1 MVKKLE
7 YPIDR
12 IHQNLALR
20 KDKVVVAYYRI
31 PNTPITITDSD
42 KKDSH
47 KAKVAQVIKKLAK
60 YKNFDISL
68 IPKDYLL
75 GEKMSDFEADL
86 ADDVKELG
94 LETLD
99 FTVDTLTHEME
110 IPYQFDWL
118 IGVDLG
124 KGQYN
129 ANIKE
134 FIYNQFESI
143 ASNFASLAGYEVEV
157 DEDWYKEHSEE
168 ELLVYSLL
176 STLKAKRLTDVD
188 LFYYQRMQFLR
199 YVPHTKSEVIANR
212 NMLNVTDTLIKSL
225 EGGFLKL
232 ESAYGS
238 SFVSVLPVG
247 RFSTIFNGFHL
258 GELVQRMSFPVELRF
273 QAEFID
279 KTKLGGTMG
288 RSNTRYDQIMKE
300 AYNTNTVQQDDI
312 LMGAYS
318 LKDLMKKVG
327 NKEEIIEYGCYL
339 VVAGS
344 SLNQLKQRR
353 YAILSYF
360 DDMKV
365 NVYEASHDTP
375 YLFQALLYG
384 QDLQKTT
391 RKWNHLVTARGFS
404 ELMLFTNTQSGNRI
418 GWYIGRVDNRLT
430 AWDSIDE
437 AIMGSKNLV
446 LFNATVANKED
457 VAGKVTKNPHVII
470 TGATG
475 QGKSYLAQMIFLH
488 TAQQNVRVLY
498 IDPKRELRQHYLK
511 VVSDPEYARKFP
523 LRKKQIEETNFVT
536 LDSSVKENHG
546 VLDPIVILDKDI
558 LNYTDNLGDKATEG
572 EEKNRWLSAVNDYL
586 WIKSGYVILKIFE
599 AVILAVPLILIQLI
613 AFMADVLVII
623 LMFIFPLALLVSFL
637 PRMQD
642 IIFNVLKVMFGA
654 VSFPALAG
662 FLTLIIFYTQTLI
675 ATFVK
680 KKFTDGSLLSGSNFK
695 GQAILFM
702 LLITVFVQGCV
713 FWGIWKYK
721 ETFLRLIIGS
731 RASQVINQ
739 SADRINEKAN
749 DLGITP
755 KSIYERAHD
764 MSSLAMMGA
773 GYGVGTM
780 MNAQDNWNAFKERQQ
795 ANLDDGQSKTNDA
808 DKYDEANADDTV
820 ISKEAELTNEGEYQ
834 SELPKEASKRI
845 EQLGKESSYE
855 LSFISE
861 GNSTEEILKNV
872 KSDNHTFQEGD
883 GDTSLTNQDM
893 ITNDIENHS
902 NNYTSPLKQR
912 KLNKLEGELSQF
924 NSDVSMT
931 KNHGKNAFEKGFNAS
946 KTKEVRKQHNLE
958 RQSKVLEELEKLR
971 EGK

>member
-99 FTVDTLTHEME
+99 FKVDTLTHEME

-546 VLDPIVILDKDI
+546 VLDPIVILDKEGASSTAKNM
-558 LNYTDNLGDKATEG
+558 LLYLLKNATE
-572 EEKNRWLSAVNDYL
+572 
-586 WIKSGYVILKIFE
+586 IKLDQTTALTE
-599 AVILAVPLILIQLI
+599 AI
-613 AFMADVLVII
+613 
-623 LMFIFPLALLVSFL
+623 
-637 PRMQD
+637 
-642 IIFNVLKVMFGA
+642 
-654 VSFPALAG
+654 
-662 FLTLIIFYTQTLI
+662 
-675 ATFVK
+675 
-680 KKFTDGSLLSGSNFK
+680 
-695 GQAILFM
+695 
-702 LLITVFVQGCV
+702 
-713 FWGIWKYK
+713 
-721 ETFLRLIIGS
+721 
-731 RASQVINQ
+731 SQVIAKREAGEVVGFNQ
-739 SADRINEKAN
+739 VIEALIDSESDEVQSVGRYFKAIIQNSILELAFSDGDVAGLSYEERVTVLEVADLSLPKDGSDHISDHESNSIALMFALGAFCKHFGERSDDETVEIFDEAWVLMQSSEGKAVIKSMRRVGRSKYNVLMLVSQSVHDAENDDDTTGFGTIFSFYEKSERE
-749 DLGITP
+749 DILKHVGLEVTP
-755 KSIYERAHD
+755 K
-764 MSSLAMMGA
+764 
-773 GYGVGTM
+773 
-780 MNAQDNWNAFKERQQ
+780 
-795 ANLDDGQSKTNDA
+795 
-808 DKYDEANADDTV
+808 
-820 ISKEAELTNEGEYQ
+820 
-834 SELPKEASKRI
+834 
-845 EQLGKESSYE
+845 
-855 LSFISE
+855 
-861 GNSTEEILKNV
+861 
-872 KSDNHTFQEGD
+872 
-883 GDTSLTNQDM
+883 
-893 ITNDIENHS
+893 
-902 NNYTSPLKQR
+902 
-912 KLNKLEGELSQF
+912 
-924 NSDVSMT
+924 
-931 KNHGKNAFEKGFNAS
+931 
-946 KTKEVRKQHNLE
+946 NLE
-958 RQSKVLEELEKLR
+958 WIDNMISGQCLYYDVYGNLNMISIHNIHPDIDPLLKPMKKTVSSHLENKYAS
-971 EGK
+971 

>member
-47 KAKVAQVIKKLAK
+47 KTKVAQVIKKLAK

-273 QAEFID
+273 KAEFID

-498 IDPKRELRQHYLK
+498 VDPKRELRQHYLK

-536 LDSSVKENHG
+536 LDSTVKENHG
-546 VLDPIVILDKDI
+546 VLDPIVILDKEGASSTAKNM
-558 LNYTDNLGDKATEG
+558 LLYLLKNATE
-572 EEKNRWLSAVNDYL
+572 
-586 WIKSGYVILKIFE
+586 IKLDQTTALTE
-599 AVILAVPLILIQLI
+599 AI
-613 AFMADVLVII
+613 
-623 LMFIFPLALLVSFL
+623 
-637 PRMQD
+637 
-642 IIFNVLKVMFGA
+642 
-654 VSFPALAG
+654 
-662 FLTLIIFYTQTLI
+662 
-675 ATFVK
+675 
-680 KKFTDGSLLSGSNFK
+680 
-695 GQAILFM
+695 
-702 LLITVFVQGCV
+702 
-713 FWGIWKYK
+713 
-721 ETFLRLIIGS
+721 
-731 RASQVINQ
+731 SQVIAKREAGEVVGFNQ
-739 SADRINEKAN
+739 VIEVLIDSESDEVQSVGRYFKAIIQNSILELAFSDGDVAGLSYEERVTVLEVADLSLPKDGSDHISDHESNSIALMFALGAFCKHFGERSDDETVEIFDEAWVLMQSSEGKAVIKSMRRVGRSKYNVLMLVSQSVHDAENDDDTTGFGTIFSFYEKSERE
-749 DLGITP
+749 DILSHVGLEVTP
-755 KSIYERAHD
+755 K
-764 MSSLAMMGA
+764 
-773 GYGVGTM
+773 
-780 MNAQDNWNAFKERQQ
+780 
-795 ANLDDGQSKTNDA
+795 
-808 DKYDEANADDTV
+808 
-820 ISKEAELTNEGEYQ
+820 
-834 SELPKEASKRI
+834 
-845 EQLGKESSYE
+845 
-855 LSFISE
+855 
-861 GNSTEEILKNV
+861 
-872 KSDNHTFQEGD
+872 
-883 GDTSLTNQDM
+883 
-893 ITNDIENHS
+893 
-902 NNYTSPLKQR
+902 
-912 KLNKLEGELSQF
+912 
-924 NSDVSMT
+924 
-931 KNHGKNAFEKGFNAS
+931 
-946 KTKEVRKQHNLE
+946 NLE
-958 RQSKVLEELEKLR
+958 WIDNMISGQCLYYDVYGNLNMISIHNIHPDIDPLLKPMKKTVSSHLENKYAS
-971 EGK
+971 

>member
-47 KAKVAQVIKKLAK
+47 KTKVAQVIKKLAK

-273 QAEFID
+273 KAEFID

-384 QDLQKTT
+384 QDLQKTI

-498 IDPKRELRQHYLK
+498 VDPKRELRQHYLK

-546 VLDPIVILDKDI
+546 VLDPIVILDKEGASSTAKNM
-558 LNYTDNLGDKATEG
+558 LLYLLKNATE
-572 EEKNRWLSAVNDYL
+572 
-586 WIKSGYVILKIFE
+586 IKLDQTTALTE
-599 AVILAVPLILIQLI
+599 AI
-613 AFMADVLVII
+613 
-623 LMFIFPLALLVSFL
+623 
-637 PRMQD
+637 
-642 IIFNVLKVMFGA
+642 
-654 VSFPALAG
+654 
-662 FLTLIIFYTQTLI
+662 
-675 ATFVK
+675 
-680 KKFTDGSLLSGSNFK
+680 
-695 GQAILFM
+695 
-702 LLITVFVQGCV
+702 
-713 FWGIWKYK
+713 
-721 ETFLRLIIGS
+721 
-731 RASQVINQ
+731 SQVIAKREAGEVVGFNQ
-739 SADRINEKAN
+739 VIEVLIDSESDEVQSVGRYFKAIIQNSILELAFSDGDVAGLSYEERVTVLEVADLSLPKDGSDHISDHESNSIALMFALGAFCKHFGERSDDETVEIFDEAWVLMQSSEGKAVIKSMRRVGRSKYNVLMLVSQSVHDAENDDDTTGFGTIFSFYEKSERE
-749 DLGITP
+749 DILSHVGLEVTP
-755 KSIYERAHD
+755 K
-764 MSSLAMMGA
+764 
-773 GYGVGTM
+773 
-780 MNAQDNWNAFKERQQ
+780 
-795 ANLDDGQSKTNDA
+795 
-808 DKYDEANADDTV
+808 
-820 ISKEAELTNEGEYQ
+820 
-834 SELPKEASKRI
+834 
-845 EQLGKESSYE
+845 
-855 LSFISE
+855 
-861 GNSTEEILKNV
+861 
-872 KSDNHTFQEGD
+872 
-883 GDTSLTNQDM
+883 
-893 ITNDIENHS
+893 
-902 NNYTSPLKQR
+902 
-912 KLNKLEGELSQF
+912 
-924 NSDVSMT
+924 
-931 KNHGKNAFEKGFNAS
+931 
-946 KTKEVRKQHNLE
+946 NLE
-958 RQSKVLEELEKLR
+958 WIDNMISGQCLYYDVYGNLNMISIHNIHPDIDPLLKPMKKTVSSHLENKYAS
-971 EGK
+971 

>member
-143 ASNFASLAGYEVEV
+143 SSNFASLAGYEVEV

-546 VLDPIVILDKDI
+546 VLDPIVILDKEGASSTAKNM
-558 LNYTDNLGDKATEG
+558 LLYLLKNATE
-572 EEKNRWLSAVNDYL
+572 
-586 WIKSGYVILKIFE
+586 IKLDQTTALTE
-599 AVILAVPLILIQLI
+599 AI
-613 AFMADVLVII
+613 
-623 LMFIFPLALLVSFL
+623 
-637 PRMQD
+637 
-642 IIFNVLKVMFGA
+642 
-654 VSFPALAG
+654 
-662 FLTLIIFYTQTLI
+662 
-675 ATFVK
+675 
-680 KKFTDGSLLSGSNFK
+680 
-695 GQAILFM
+695 
-702 LLITVFVQGCV
+702 
-713 FWGIWKYK
+713 
-721 ETFLRLIIGS
+721 
-731 RASQVINQ
+731 SQVIAKREAGEVVGFNQ
-739 SADRINEKAN
+739 VIEALIDSESDEVQSVGRYFKAIIQNSILELAFSDGDVAGLSYEERVTVLEVADLSLPKDGSDHISDHESNSIALMFALGAFCKHFGERSDDETVEIFDEAWVLMQSSEGKAVIKSMRRVGRSKYNVLMLVSQSVHDAENDDDTTGFGTIFSFYEKSERE
-749 DLGITP
+749 DILKHVGLEVTP
-755 KSIYERAHD
+755 K
-764 MSSLAMMGA
+764 
-773 GYGVGTM
+773 
-780 MNAQDNWNAFKERQQ
+780 
-795 ANLDDGQSKTNDA
+795 
-808 DKYDEANADDTV
+808 
-820 ISKEAELTNEGEYQ
+820 
-834 SELPKEASKRI
+834 
-845 EQLGKESSYE
+845 
-855 LSFISE
+855 
-861 GNSTEEILKNV
+861 
-872 KSDNHTFQEGD
+872 
-883 GDTSLTNQDM
+883 
-893 ITNDIENHS
+893 
-902 NNYTSPLKQR
+902 
-912 KLNKLEGELSQF
+912 
-924 NSDVSMT
+924 
-931 KNHGKNAFEKGFNAS
+931 
-946 KTKEVRKQHNLE
+946 NLE
-958 RQSKVLEELEKLR
+958 WIDNMISGQCLYYDVYGNLNMISIHNIHPDIDPLLKPMKKTVSSHLENKYAS
-971 EGK
+971 

>member
-457 VAGKVTKNPHVII
+457 VAGKITKNPHVII

-546 VLDPIVILDKDI
+546 VLDPIVILDKEGASSTAKNM
-558 LNYTDNLGDKATEG
+558 LLYLLKNATE
-572 EEKNRWLSAVNDYL
+572 
-586 WIKSGYVILKIFE
+586 IKLDQTTALTE
-599 AVILAVPLILIQLI
+599 AI
-613 AFMADVLVII
+613 
-623 LMFIFPLALLVSFL
+623 
-637 PRMQD
+637 
-642 IIFNVLKVMFGA
+642 
-654 VSFPALAG
+654 
-662 FLTLIIFYTQTLI
+662 
-675 ATFVK
+675 
-680 KKFTDGSLLSGSNFK
+680 
-695 GQAILFM
+695 
-702 LLITVFVQGCV
+702 
-713 FWGIWKYK
+713 
-721 ETFLRLIIGS
+721 
-731 RASQVINQ
+731 SQVIAKREAGEVVGFNQ
-739 SADRINEKAN
+739 VIEALIDSESDEVQSVGRYFKAIIQNSILELAFSDGDVAGLSYEERVTVLEVADLSLPKDGSDHISDHESNSIALMFALGAFCKHFGERSDDETVEIFDEAWVLMQSSEGKAVIKSMRRVGRSKYNVLMLVSQSVHDAENDDDTTGFGTIFSFYEKSERE
-749 DLGITP
+749 DILKHVGLEVTP
-755 KSIYERAHD
+755 K
-764 MSSLAMMGA
+764 
-773 GYGVGTM
+773 
-780 MNAQDNWNAFKERQQ
+780 
-795 ANLDDGQSKTNDA
+795 
-808 DKYDEANADDTV
+808 
-820 ISKEAELTNEGEYQ
+820 
-834 SELPKEASKRI
+834 
-845 EQLGKESSYE
+845 
-855 LSFISE
+855 
-861 GNSTEEILKNV
+861 
-872 KSDNHTFQEGD
+872 
-883 GDTSLTNQDM
+883 
-893 ITNDIENHS
+893 
-902 NNYTSPLKQR
+902 
-912 KLNKLEGELSQF
+912 
-924 NSDVSMT
+924 
-931 KNHGKNAFEKGFNAS
+931 
-946 KTKEVRKQHNLE
+946 NLE
-958 RQSKVLEELEKLR
+958 WIDNMISGQCLYYDVYGNLNMISIHNIHPDIDPLLKPMKKTVSSHLENKYAS
-971 EGK
+971 

>member
-546 VLDPIVILDKDI
+546 VLDPIVILDKEGASSTAKNM
-558 LNYTDNLGDKATEG
+558 LLYLLKNATE
-572 EEKNRWLSAVNDYL
+572 
-586 WIKSGYVILKIFE
+586 IKLDQTTALTE
-599 AVILAVPLILIQLI
+599 AI
-613 AFMADVLVII
+613 
-623 LMFIFPLALLVSFL
+623 
-637 PRMQD
+637 
-642 IIFNVLKVMFGA
+642 
-654 VSFPALAG
+654 
-662 FLTLIIFYTQTLI
+662 
-675 ATFVK
+675 
-680 KKFTDGSLLSGSNFK
+680 
-695 GQAILFM
+695 
-702 LLITVFVQGCV
+702 
-713 FWGIWKYK
+713 
-721 ETFLRLIIGS
+721 
-731 RASQVINQ
+731 SQVIAKREGGEVVGFNQ
-739 SADRINEKAN
+739 VIEALIDSESDEVQSVGRYFKAIIQNSILELAFSDGDVAGLSYEERVTVLEVADLSLPKDGSDHISDHESNSIALMFALGAFCKHFGERSDDETVEIFDEAWVLMQSSEGKAVIKSMRRVGRSKYNVLMLVSQSVHDAENDDDTTGFGTIFSFYEKSERE
-749 DLGITP
+749 DILKHVGLEVTP
-755 KSIYERAHD
+755 K
-764 MSSLAMMGA
+764 
-773 GYGVGTM
+773 
-780 MNAQDNWNAFKERQQ
+780 
-795 ANLDDGQSKTNDA
+795 
-808 DKYDEANADDTV
+808 
-820 ISKEAELTNEGEYQ
+820 
-834 SELPKEASKRI
+834 
-845 EQLGKESSYE
+845 
-855 LSFISE
+855 
-861 GNSTEEILKNV
+861 
-872 KSDNHTFQEGD
+872 
-883 GDTSLTNQDM
+883 
-893 ITNDIENHS
+893 
-902 NNYTSPLKQR
+902 
-912 KLNKLEGELSQF
+912 
-924 NSDVSMT
+924 
-931 KNHGKNAFEKGFNAS
+931 
-946 KTKEVRKQHNLE
+946 NLE
-958 RQSKVLEELEKLR
+958 WIDNMISGQCLYYDVYGNLNMISIHNIHPDIDPLLKPMKKTVSSHLENKYAS
-971 EGK
+971 

>member
-546 VLDPIVILDKDI
+546 VLDPIVILDKEGASSTAKNM
-558 LNYTDNLGDKATEG
+558 LLYLLKNATE
-572 EEKNRWLSAVNDYL
+572 
-586 WIKSGYVILKIFE
+586 IKLDQTTALTE
-599 AVILAVPLILIQLI
+599 AI
-613 AFMADVLVII
+613 
-623 LMFIFPLALLVSFL
+623 
-637 PRMQD
+637 
-642 IIFNVLKVMFGA
+642 
-654 VSFPALAG
+654 
-662 FLTLIIFYTQTLI
+662 
-675 ATFVK
+675 
-680 KKFTDGSLLSGSNFK
+680 
-695 GQAILFM
+695 
-702 LLITVFVQGCV
+702 
-713 FWGIWKYK
+713 
-721 ETFLRLIIGS
+721 
-731 RASQVINQ
+731 SQVIAKREAGEVVGFNQ
-739 SADRINEKAN
+739 VIEALIDSESDEVQSVGRYFKAIIQNSILELAFSDGDVAGLSYEERVTVLEVADLSLPKDGSDHISDHESNSIALMFALGAFCKHFGERSDDETVEIFDEAWVLMQSSEGKAVIKSMRRVGRSKYNVLMLVSQSVHDAENDDDTTGFGTIFSFYEKSERE
-749 DLGITP
+749 DILKHVGLEVTP
-755 KSIYERAHD
+755 K
-764 MSSLAMMGA
+764 
-773 GYGVGTM
+773 
-780 MNAQDNWNAFKERQQ
+780 
-795 ANLDDGQSKTNDA
+795 
-808 DKYDEANADDTV
+808 
-820 ISKEAELTNEGEYQ
+820 
-834 SELPKEASKRI
+834 
-845 EQLGKESSYE
+845 
-855 LSFISE
+855 
-861 GNSTEEILKNV
+861 
-872 KSDNHTFQEGD
+872 
-883 GDTSLTNQDM
+883 
-893 ITNDIENHS
+893 
-902 NNYTSPLKQR
+902 
-912 KLNKLEGELSQF
+912 
-924 NSDVSMT
+924 
-931 KNHGKNAFEKGFNAS
+931 
-946 KTKEVRKQHNLE
+946 NLE
-958 RQSKVLEELEKLR
+958 WIDNMISGQCLYYDVYGNLNMIPIHNIHPDIDPLLKPMKKTVSSHLENKYAS
-971 EGK
+971 

>member
-47 KAKVAQVIKKLAK
+47 KTKVAQVIKKLAK

-273 QAEFID
+273 KAEFID

-498 IDPKRELRQHYLK
+498 VDPKRELRQHYLK

-546 VLDPIVILDKDI
+546 VLDPIVILDKEGASSTAKNM
-558 LNYTDNLGDKATEG
+558 LLYLLKNATE
-572 EEKNRWLSAVNDYL
+572 
-586 WIKSGYVILKIFE
+586 IKLDQTTALTE
-599 AVILAVPLILIQLI
+599 AI
-613 AFMADVLVII
+613 
-623 LMFIFPLALLVSFL
+623 
-637 PRMQD
+637 
-642 IIFNVLKVMFGA
+642 
-654 VSFPALAG
+654 
-662 FLTLIIFYTQTLI
+662 
-675 ATFVK
+675 
-680 KKFTDGSLLSGSNFK
+680 
-695 GQAILFM
+695 
-702 LLITVFVQGCV
+702 
-713 FWGIWKYK
+713 
-721 ETFLRLIIGS
+721 
-731 RASQVINQ
+731 SQVIAKREAGEVVGFNQ
-739 SADRINEKAN
+739 VIEVLIDSESDEVQSVGRYFKAIIQNSILELAFSDGDVAGLSYEERVTVLEVADLSLPKDGSDHISDHESNSIALMFALGAFCKHFGERSDDETVEIFDEAWVLMQSSEGKAVIKSMRRVGRSKYNVLMLVSQSVHDAENDDDTTGFGTIFSFYEKSERE
-749 DLGITP
+749 DILSHVGLEVTP
-755 KSIYERAHD
+755 K
-764 MSSLAMMGA
+764 
-773 GYGVGTM
+773 
-780 MNAQDNWNAFKERQQ
+780 
-795 ANLDDGQSKTNDA
+795 
-808 DKYDEANADDTV
+808 
-820 ISKEAELTNEGEYQ
+820 
-834 SELPKEASKRI
+834 
-845 EQLGKESSYE
+845 
-855 LSFISE
+855 
-861 GNSTEEILKNV
+861 
-872 KSDNHTFQEGD
+872 
-883 GDTSLTNQDM
+883 
-893 ITNDIENHS
+893 
-902 NNYTSPLKQR
+902 
-912 KLNKLEGELSQF
+912 
-924 NSDVSMT
+924 
-931 KNHGKNAFEKGFNAS
+931 
-946 KTKEVRKQHNLE
+946 NLE
-958 RQSKVLEELEKLR
+958 WIDNMISGQCLYYDVYGNLNMISIHNIHPDIDPLLKPMKKTVSSHLENKYAL
-971 EGK
+971 

>member
-47 KAKVAQVIKKLAK
+47 KAKVAQVIKKIAK

-546 VLDPIVILDKDI
+546 VLDPIVILDKEGASSTAKNM
-558 LNYTDNLGDKATEG
+558 LLYLLKNATE
-572 EEKNRWLSAVNDYL
+572 
-586 WIKSGYVILKIFE
+586 IKLDQTTALTE
-599 AVILAVPLILIQLI
+599 AI
-613 AFMADVLVII
+613 
-623 LMFIFPLALLVSFL
+623 
-637 PRMQD
+637 
-642 IIFNVLKVMFGA
+642 
-654 VSFPALAG
+654 
-662 FLTLIIFYTQTLI
+662 
-675 ATFVK
+675 
-680 KKFTDGSLLSGSNFK
+680 
-695 GQAILFM
+695 
-702 LLITVFVQGCV
+702 
-713 FWGIWKYK
+713 
-721 ETFLRLIIGS
+721 
-731 RASQVINQ
+731 SQVIAKREAGEVVGFNQ
-739 SADRINEKAN
+739 VIEALIDSESDEVQSVGRYFKAIIQNSILELAFSDGDVAGLSYEERVTVLEVADLSLPKDGSDHISDHESNSIALMFALGAFCKHFGERSDDETVEIFDEAWVLMQSSEGKAVIKSMRRVGRSKYNVLMLVSQSVHDAENDDDTTGFGTIFSFYEKSERE
-749 DLGITP
+749 DILKHVGLEVTP
-755 KSIYERAHD
+755 K
-764 MSSLAMMGA
+764 
-773 GYGVGTM
+773 
-780 MNAQDNWNAFKERQQ
+780 
-795 ANLDDGQSKTNDA
+795 
-808 DKYDEANADDTV
+808 
-820 ISKEAELTNEGEYQ
+820 
-834 SELPKEASKRI
+834 
-845 EQLGKESSYE
+845 
-855 LSFISE
+855 
-861 GNSTEEILKNV
+861 
-872 KSDNHTFQEGD
+872 
-883 GDTSLTNQDM
+883 
-893 ITNDIENHS
+893 
-902 NNYTSPLKQR
+902 
-912 KLNKLEGELSQF
+912 
-924 NSDVSMT
+924 
-931 KNHGKNAFEKGFNAS
+931 
-946 KTKEVRKQHNLE
+946 NLE
-958 RQSKVLEELEKLR
+958 WIDNMISGQCLYYDVYGNLNMISIHNIHPDIDPLLKPMKKTVSSHLENKYAS
-971 EGK
+971 

>member
-1 MVKKLE
+1 MLSHT
-7 YPIDR
+7 I
-12 IHQNLALR
+12 
-20 KDKVVVAYYRI
+20 AYYRI

-546 VLDPIVILDKDI
+546 VLDPIVILDKEGASSTAKNM
-558 LNYTDNLGDKATEG
+558 LLYLLKNATE
-572 EEKNRWLSAVNDYL
+572 
-586 WIKSGYVILKIFE
+586 IKLDQTTALTE
-599 AVILAVPLILIQLI
+599 AI
-613 AFMADVLVII
+613 
-623 LMFIFPLALLVSFL
+623 
-637 PRMQD
+637 
-642 IIFNVLKVMFGA
+642 
-654 VSFPALAG
+654 
-662 FLTLIIFYTQTLI
+662 
-675 ATFVK
+675 
-680 KKFTDGSLLSGSNFK
+680 
-695 GQAILFM
+695 
-702 LLITVFVQGCV
+702 
-713 FWGIWKYK
+713 
-721 ETFLRLIIGS
+721 
-731 RASQVINQ
+731 SQVIAKREAGEVVGFNQ
-739 SADRINEKAN
+739 VIEALIDSESDEVQSVGRYFKAIIQNSILELAFSDGDVAGLSYEERVTVLEVADLSLPKDGSDHISDHESNSIALMFALGAFCKHFGERSDDETVEIFDEAWVLMQSSEGKAVIKSMRRVGRSKYNVLMLVSQSVHDAENDDDTTGFGTIFSFYEKSERE
-749 DLGITP
+749 DILKHVGLEVTP
-755 KSIYERAHD
+755 K
-764 MSSLAMMGA
+764 
-773 GYGVGTM
+773 
-780 MNAQDNWNAFKERQQ
+780 
-795 ANLDDGQSKTNDA
+795 
-808 DKYDEANADDTV
+808 
-820 ISKEAELTNEGEYQ
+820 
-834 SELPKEASKRI
+834 
-845 EQLGKESSYE
+845 
-855 LSFISE
+855 
-861 GNSTEEILKNV
+861 
-872 KSDNHTFQEGD
+872 
-883 GDTSLTNQDM
+883 
-893 ITNDIENHS
+893 
-902 NNYTSPLKQR
+902 
-912 KLNKLEGELSQF
+912 
-924 NSDVSMT
+924 
-931 KNHGKNAFEKGFNAS
+931 
-946 KTKEVRKQHNLE
+946 NLE
-958 RQSKVLEELEKLR
+958 WIDNMISGQCLYYDVYGNLNMISIHNIHPDIDPLLKPMKKTVSSHLENKYAS
-971 EGK
+971 

>member
-546 VLDPIVILDKDI
+546 VLDPIVILDKEGASSTAKNM
-558 LNYTDNLGDKATEG
+558 LLYLLKNATE
-572 EEKNRWLSAVNDYL
+572 
-586 WIKSGYVILKIFE
+586 IKLDQTTALTE
-599 AVILAVPLILIQLI
+599 AI
-613 AFMADVLVII
+613 
-623 LMFIFPLALLVSFL
+623 
-637 PRMQD
+637 
-642 IIFNVLKVMFGA
+642 
-654 VSFPALAG
+654 
-662 FLTLIIFYTQTLI
+662 
-675 ATFVK
+675 
-680 KKFTDGSLLSGSNFK
+680 
-695 GQAILFM
+695 
-702 LLITVFVQGCV
+702 
-713 FWGIWKYK
+713 
-721 ETFLRLIIGS
+721 
-731 RASQVINQ
+731 SQVIAKREAGEVVGFNQ
-739 SADRINEKAN
+739 VIEALIDSESDEVQSVGRYFKAIIQNSILELAFSDGDVAGLSYEERVTVLEVADLSLPKDGSDHISDHESNSIALMFALGAFCKHFGERSDDETVEIFDEAWVLMQSSEGKAVIKSMRRVGRSKYNVLMLVSQSVHDAENDDDTTGFGTIFSFYEKSERE
-749 DLGITP
+749 DILKHVGLEVTP
-755 KSIYERAHD
+755 K
-764 MSSLAMMGA
+764 
-773 GYGVGTM
+773 
-780 MNAQDNWNAFKERQQ
+780 
-795 ANLDDGQSKTNDA
+795 
-808 DKYDEANADDTV
+808 
-820 ISKEAELTNEGEYQ
+820 
-834 SELPKEASKRI
+834 
-845 EQLGKESSYE
+845 
-855 LSFISE
+855 
-861 GNSTEEILKNV
+861 
-872 KSDNHTFQEGD
+872 
-883 GDTSLTNQDM
+883 
-893 ITNDIENHS
+893 
-902 NNYTSPLKQR
+902 
-912 KLNKLEGELSQF
+912 
-924 NSDVSMT
+924 
-931 KNHGKNAFEKGFNAS
+931 
-946 KTKEVRKQHNLE
+946 NLE
-958 RQSKVLEELEKLR
+958 WIDNMISGQCIYYDVYGNLNMISIHNIHPDIDPLLKPMKKTVSSHLENKYAS
-971 EGK
+971 

>member
-546 VLDPIVILDKDI
+546 VLDPIVILDKEGASSTAKNM
-558 LNYTDNLGDKATEG
+558 LLYLLKNATE
-572 EEKNRWLSAVNDYL
+572 
-586 WIKSGYVILKIFE
+586 IKLDQTTALTE
-599 AVILAVPLILIQLI
+599 AI
-613 AFMADVLVII
+613 
-623 LMFIFPLALLVSFL
+623 
-637 PRMQD
+637 
-642 IIFNVLKVMFGA
+642 
-654 VSFPALAG
+654 
-662 FLTLIIFYTQTLI
+662 
-675 ATFVK
+675 
-680 KKFTDGSLLSGSNFK
+680 
-695 GQAILFM
+695 
-702 LLITVFVQGCV
+702 
-713 FWGIWKYK
+713 
-721 ETFLRLIIGS
+721 
-731 RASQVINQ
+731 SQVIAKREAGEVVGFNQ
-739 SADRINEKAN
+739 VIEALIDSESDEVQSVGRYFKAIIQNSILELAFSDGDVAGLSYEERVTVLEVADLSLPKDGSDHISDHESNSIALMFALGAFCKHFGERSDDETVESFDEAWVLMQSSEGKAVIKSMRRVGRSKYNVLMLVSQSVHDAENDDDTTGFGTIFSFYEKSERE
-749 DLGITP
+749 DILKHVGLEVTP
-755 KSIYERAHD
+755 K
-764 MSSLAMMGA
+764 
-773 GYGVGTM
+773 
-780 MNAQDNWNAFKERQQ
+780 
-795 ANLDDGQSKTNDA
+795 
-808 DKYDEANADDTV
+808 
-820 ISKEAELTNEGEYQ
+820 
-834 SELPKEASKRI
+834 
-845 EQLGKESSYE
+845 
-855 LSFISE
+855 
-861 GNSTEEILKNV
+861 
-872 KSDNHTFQEGD
+872 
-883 GDTSLTNQDM
+883 
-893 ITNDIENHS
+893 
-902 NNYTSPLKQR
+902 
-912 KLNKLEGELSQF
+912 
-924 NSDVSMT
+924 
-931 KNHGKNAFEKGFNAS
+931 
-946 KTKEVRKQHNLE
+946 NLE
-958 RQSKVLEELEKLR
+958 WIDNMISGQCLYYDVYGNLNMISIHNIHPDIDPLLKPMKKTVSSHLENKYAS
-971 EGK
+971 

>member
-273 QAEFID
+273 QTEFID

-546 VLDPIVILDKDI
+546 VLDPIVILDKEGASSTAKNM
-558 LNYTDNLGDKATEG
+558 LLYLLKNATE
-572 EEKNRWLSAVNDYL
+572 
-586 WIKSGYVILKIFE
+586 IKLDQTTALTE
-599 AVILAVPLILIQLI
+599 AI
-613 AFMADVLVII
+613 
-623 LMFIFPLALLVSFL
+623 
-637 PRMQD
+637 
-642 IIFNVLKVMFGA
+642 
-654 VSFPALAG
+654 
-662 FLTLIIFYTQTLI
+662 
-675 ATFVK
+675 
-680 KKFTDGSLLSGSNFK
+680 
-695 GQAILFM
+695 
-702 LLITVFVQGCV
+702 
-713 FWGIWKYK
+713 
-721 ETFLRLIIGS
+721 
-731 RASQVINQ
+731 SQVIAKREAGEVVGFNQ
-739 SADRINEKAN
+739 VIEALIDSESDEVQSVGRYFKAIIQNSILELAFSDGDVAGLSYEERVTVLEVADLSLPKDGSDHISDHESNSIALMFALGAFCKHFGERSDDETVEIFDEAWVLMQSSEGKAVIKSMRRVGRSKYNVLMLVSQSVHDAENDDDTTGFGTIFSFYEKSERE
-749 DLGITP
+749 DILKHVGLEVTP
-755 KSIYERAHD
+755 K
-764 MSSLAMMGA
+764 
-773 GYGVGTM
+773 
-780 MNAQDNWNAFKERQQ
+780 
-795 ANLDDGQSKTNDA
+795 
-808 DKYDEANADDTV
+808 
-820 ISKEAELTNEGEYQ
+820 
-834 SELPKEASKRI
+834 
-845 EQLGKESSYE
+845 
-855 LSFISE
+855 
-861 GNSTEEILKNV
+861 
-872 KSDNHTFQEGD
+872 
-883 GDTSLTNQDM
+883 
-893 ITNDIENHS
+893 
-902 NNYTSPLKQR
+902 
-912 KLNKLEGELSQF
+912 
-924 NSDVSMT
+924 
-931 KNHGKNAFEKGFNAS
+931 
-946 KTKEVRKQHNLE
+946 NLE
-958 RQSKVLEELEKLR
+958 WIDNMISGQCLYYDVYGNLNMISIHNIHPDIDPLLKPMKKTVSSHLENKYAS
-971 EGK
+971 

>member
-124 KGQYN
+124 KGKYN

-546 VLDPIVILDKDI
+546 VLDPIVILDKEGASSTAKNM
-558 LNYTDNLGDKATEG
+558 LLYLLKNATE
-572 EEKNRWLSAVNDYL
+572 
-586 WIKSGYVILKIFE
+586 IKLDQTTALTE
-599 AVILAVPLILIQLI
+599 AI
-613 AFMADVLVII
+613 
-623 LMFIFPLALLVSFL
+623 
-637 PRMQD
+637 
-642 IIFNVLKVMFGA
+642 
-654 VSFPALAG
+654 
-662 FLTLIIFYTQTLI
+662 
-675 ATFVK
+675 
-680 KKFTDGSLLSGSNFK
+680 
-695 GQAILFM
+695 
-702 LLITVFVQGCV
+702 
-713 FWGIWKYK
+713 
-721 ETFLRLIIGS
+721 
-731 RASQVINQ
+731 SQVIAKREAGEVVGFNQ
-739 SADRINEKAN
+739 VIEALIDSESDEVQSVGRYFKAIIQNSILELAFSDGDVAGLSYEERVTVLEVADLSLPKDGSDHISDHESNSIALMFALGAFCKHFGERSDDETVEIFDEAWVLMQSSEGKAVIKSMRRVGRSKYNVLMLVSQSVHDAENDDDTTGFGTIFSFYEKSERE
-749 DLGITP
+749 DILKHVGLEVTP
-755 KSIYERAHD
+755 K
-764 MSSLAMMGA
+764 
-773 GYGVGTM
+773 
-780 MNAQDNWNAFKERQQ
+780 
-795 ANLDDGQSKTNDA
+795 
-808 DKYDEANADDTV
+808 
-820 ISKEAELTNEGEYQ
+820 
-834 SELPKEASKRI
+834 
-845 EQLGKESSYE
+845 
-855 LSFISE
+855 
-861 GNSTEEILKNV
+861 
-872 KSDNHTFQEGD
+872 
-883 GDTSLTNQDM
+883 
-893 ITNDIENHS
+893 
-902 NNYTSPLKQR
+902 
-912 KLNKLEGELSQF
+912 
-924 NSDVSMT
+924 
-931 KNHGKNAFEKGFNAS
+931 
-946 KTKEVRKQHNLE
+946 NLE
-958 RQSKVLEELEKLR
+958 WIDNMISGQCLYYDVYGNLNMISIHNIHPDIDPLLKPMKKTVSSHLENKYAS
-971 EGK
+971 

>member
-546 VLDPIVILDKDI
+546 VLDPIVILDKEGASSTAKNM
-558 LNYTDNLGDKATEG
+558 LLYLLKNATE
-572 EEKNRWLSAVNDYL
+572 
-586 WIKSGYVILKIFE
+586 IKLDQTTALTE
-599 AVILAVPLILIQLI
+599 AI
-613 AFMADVLVII
+613 
-623 LMFIFPLALLVSFL
+623 
-637 PRMQD
+637 
-642 IIFNVLKVMFGA
+642 
-654 VSFPALAG
+654 
-662 FLTLIIFYTQTLI
+662 
-675 ATFVK
+675 
-680 KKFTDGSLLSGSNFK
+680 
-695 GQAILFM
+695 
-702 LLITVFVQGCV
+702 
-713 FWGIWKYK
+713 
-721 ETFLRLIIGS
+721 
-731 RASQVINQ
+731 SQVIAKREAGEVVGFNQ
-739 SADRINEKAN
+739 VIEALIDSESDEVQSVGRYFKAIIQNSILELAFSDGDVAGLSYEERVTVLEVADLSLPKDGSDHISDHESNSIALMFALGAFCKHFGERSDDETVEIFDEAWVLMQSSEGKAVIKSIRRVGRSKYNVLMLVSQSVHDAENDDDTTGFGTIFSFYEKSERE
-749 DLGITP
+749 DILKHVGLEVTP
-755 KSIYERAHD
+755 K
-764 MSSLAMMGA
+764 
-773 GYGVGTM
+773 
-780 MNAQDNWNAFKERQQ
+780 
-795 ANLDDGQSKTNDA
+795 
-808 DKYDEANADDTV
+808 
-820 ISKEAELTNEGEYQ
+820 
-834 SELPKEASKRI
+834 
-845 EQLGKESSYE
+845 
-855 LSFISE
+855 
-861 GNSTEEILKNV
+861 
-872 KSDNHTFQEGD
+872 
-883 GDTSLTNQDM
+883 
-893 ITNDIENHS
+893 
-902 NNYTSPLKQR
+902 
-912 KLNKLEGELSQF
+912 
-924 NSDVSMT
+924 
-931 KNHGKNAFEKGFNAS
+931 
-946 KTKEVRKQHNLE
+946 NLE
-958 RQSKVLEELEKLR
+958 WIDNMISGQCLYYDVYGNLNMISIHNIHPDIDPLLKPMKKTVSSHLENKYAS
-971 EGK
+971 

>member
-99 FTVDTLTHEME
+99 FTVDTLTDEME

-546 VLDPIVILDKDI
+546 VLDPIVILDKEGASSTAKNM
-558 LNYTDNLGDKATEG
+558 LLYLLKNATE
-572 EEKNRWLSAVNDYL
+572 
-586 WIKSGYVILKIFE
+586 IKLDQTTALTE
-599 AVILAVPLILIQLI
+599 AI
-613 AFMADVLVII
+613 
-623 LMFIFPLALLVSFL
+623 
-637 PRMQD
+637 
-642 IIFNVLKVMFGA
+642 
-654 VSFPALAG
+654 
-662 FLTLIIFYTQTLI
+662 
-675 ATFVK
+675 
-680 KKFTDGSLLSGSNFK
+680 
-695 GQAILFM
+695 
-702 LLITVFVQGCV
+702 
-713 FWGIWKYK
+713 
-721 ETFLRLIIGS
+721 
-731 RASQVINQ
+731 SQVIAKREAGEVVGFNQ
-739 SADRINEKAN
+739 VIEALIDSESDEVQSVGRYFKAIIQNSILELAFSDGDVAGLSYEERVTVLEVADLSLPKDGSDHISDHESNSIALMFALGAFCKHFGERSDDETVEIFDEAWVLMQSSEGKAVIKSMRRVGRSKYNVLMLVSQSVHDAENDDDTTGFGTIFSFYEKSERE
-749 DLGITP
+749 DILKHVGLEVTP
-755 KSIYERAHD
+755 K
-764 MSSLAMMGA
+764 
-773 GYGVGTM
+773 
-780 MNAQDNWNAFKERQQ
+780 
-795 ANLDDGQSKTNDA
+795 
-808 DKYDEANADDTV
+808 
-820 ISKEAELTNEGEYQ
+820 
-834 SELPKEASKRI
+834 
-845 EQLGKESSYE
+845 
-855 LSFISE
+855 
-861 GNSTEEILKNV
+861 
-872 KSDNHTFQEGD
+872 
-883 GDTSLTNQDM
+883 
-893 ITNDIENHS
+893 
-902 NNYTSPLKQR
+902 
-912 KLNKLEGELSQF
+912 
-924 NSDVSMT
+924 
-931 KNHGKNAFEKGFNAS
+931 
-946 KTKEVRKQHNLE
+946 NLE
-958 RQSKVLEELEKLR
+958 WIDNMISGQCLYYDVYGNLNMISIHNIHPDIDPLLKPMKKTVSSHLENKYAS
-971 EGK
+971 

>member
-232 ESAYGS
+232 KSAYGS

-546 VLDPIVILDKDI
+546 VLDPIVILDKEGASSTAKNM
-558 LNYTDNLGDKATEG
+558 LLYLLKNATE
-572 EEKNRWLSAVNDYL
+572 
-586 WIKSGYVILKIFE
+586 IKLDQTTALTE
-599 AVILAVPLILIQLI
+599 AI
-613 AFMADVLVII
+613 
-623 LMFIFPLALLVSFL
+623 
-637 PRMQD
+637 
-642 IIFNVLKVMFGA
+642 
-654 VSFPALAG
+654 
-662 FLTLIIFYTQTLI
+662 
-675 ATFVK
+675 
-680 KKFTDGSLLSGSNFK
+680 
-695 GQAILFM
+695 
-702 LLITVFVQGCV
+702 
-713 FWGIWKYK
+713 
-721 ETFLRLIIGS
+721 
-731 RASQVINQ
+731 SQVIAKREAGEVVGFNQ
-739 SADRINEKAN
+739 VIEALIDSESDEVQSVGRYFKAIIQNSILELAFSDGDVAGLSYEERVTVLEVADLSLPKDGSDHISDHESNSIALMFALGAFCKHFGERSDDETVEIFDEAWVLMQSSEGKAVIKSMRRVGRSKYNVLMLVSQSVHDAENDDDTTGFGTIFSFYEKSERE
-749 DLGITP
+749 DILKHVGLEVTP
-755 KSIYERAHD
+755 K
-764 MSSLAMMGA
+764 
-773 GYGVGTM
+773 
-780 MNAQDNWNAFKERQQ
+780 
-795 ANLDDGQSKTNDA
+795 
-808 DKYDEANADDTV
+808 
-820 ISKEAELTNEGEYQ
+820 
-834 SELPKEASKRI
+834 
-845 EQLGKESSYE
+845 
-855 LSFISE
+855 
-861 GNSTEEILKNV
+861 
-872 KSDNHTFQEGD
+872 
-883 GDTSLTNQDM
+883 
-893 ITNDIENHS
+893 
-902 NNYTSPLKQR
+902 
-912 KLNKLEGELSQF
+912 
-924 NSDVSMT
+924 
-931 KNHGKNAFEKGFNAS
+931 
-946 KTKEVRKQHNLE
+946 NLE
-958 RQSKVLEELEKLR
+958 WIDNMISGQCLYYDVYGNLNMISIHNIHPDIDPLLKPMKKTVSSHLENKYAS
-971 EGK
+971 

>member
-47 KAKVAQVIKKLAK
+47 KTKVAQVIKKLAK

-273 QAEFID
+273 KAEFID

-498 IDPKRELRQHYLK
+498 VDPKRELRQHYLK

-546 VLDPIVILDKDI
+546 VLDPIVILDKEGASSTAKNM
-558 LNYTDNLGDKATEG
+558 LLYLLKNATE
-572 EEKNRWLSAVNDYL
+572 
-586 WIKSGYVILKIFE
+586 IKLDQTTALTE
-599 AVILAVPLILIQLI
+599 AI
-613 AFMADVLVII
+613 
-623 LMFIFPLALLVSFL
+623 
-637 PRMQD
+637 
-642 IIFNVLKVMFGA
+642 
-654 VSFPALAG
+654 
-662 FLTLIIFYTQTLI
+662 
-675 ATFVK
+675 
-680 KKFTDGSLLSGSNFK
+680 
-695 GQAILFM
+695 
-702 LLITVFVQGCV
+702 
-713 FWGIWKYK
+713 
-721 ETFLRLIIGS
+721 
-731 RASQVINQ
+731 SQVIAKREAGEIVGFNQ
-739 SADRINEKAN
+739 VIEVLIDSESDEVQSVGRYFKAIIQNSILELAFSDGDVAGLSYEERVTVLEVADLSLPKDGSDHISDHESNSIALMFALGAFCKHFGERSDDETVEIFDEAWVLMQSSEGKAVIKSMRRVGRSKYNVLMLVSQSVHDAENDDDTTGFGTIFSFYEKSERE
-749 DLGITP
+749 DILSHVGLEVTP
-755 KSIYERAHD
+755 K
-764 MSSLAMMGA
+764 
-773 GYGVGTM
+773 
-780 MNAQDNWNAFKERQQ
+780 
-795 ANLDDGQSKTNDA
+795 
-808 DKYDEANADDTV
+808 
-820 ISKEAELTNEGEYQ
+820 
-834 SELPKEASKRI
+834 
-845 EQLGKESSYE
+845 
-855 LSFISE
+855 
-861 GNSTEEILKNV
+861 
-872 KSDNHTFQEGD
+872 
-883 GDTSLTNQDM
+883 
-893 ITNDIENHS
+893 
-902 NNYTSPLKQR
+902 
-912 KLNKLEGELSQF
+912 
-924 NSDVSMT
+924 
-931 KNHGKNAFEKGFNAS
+931 
-946 KTKEVRKQHNLE
+946 NLE
-958 RQSKVLEELEKLR
+958 WIDNMISGQCLYYDVYGNLNMISIHNIHPDIDPLLKPMKKTVSSHLENKYAS
-971 EGK
+971 

>member
-75 GEKMSDFEADL
+75 DFEADL

-546 VLDPIVILDKDI
+546 VLDPIVILDKEGASSTAKNM
-558 LNYTDNLGDKATEG
+558 LLYLLKNATE
-572 EEKNRWLSAVNDYL
+572 
-586 WIKSGYVILKIFE
+586 IKLDQTTALTE
-599 AVILAVPLILIQLI
+599 AI
-613 AFMADVLVII
+613 
-623 LMFIFPLALLVSFL
+623 
-637 PRMQD
+637 
-642 IIFNVLKVMFGA
+642 
-654 VSFPALAG
+654 
-662 FLTLIIFYTQTLI
+662 
-675 ATFVK
+675 
-680 KKFTDGSLLSGSNFK
+680 
-695 GQAILFM
+695 
-702 LLITVFVQGCV
+702 
-713 FWGIWKYK
+713 
-721 ETFLRLIIGS
+721 
-731 RASQVINQ
+731 SQVIAKREAGEVVGFNQ
-739 SADRINEKAN
+739 VIEALIDSESDEVQSVGRYFKAIIQNSILELAFSDGDVAGLSYEERVTVLEVADLSLPKDGSDHISDHESNSIALMFALGAFCKHFGERSDDETVEIFDEAWVLMQSSEGKAVIKSMRRVGRSKYNVLMLVSQSVHDAENDDDTTGFGTIFSFYEKSERE
-749 DLGITP
+749 DILKHVGLEVTP
-755 KSIYERAHD
+755 K
-764 MSSLAMMGA
+764 
-773 GYGVGTM
+773 
-780 MNAQDNWNAFKERQQ
+780 
-795 ANLDDGQSKTNDA
+795 
-808 DKYDEANADDTV
+808 
-820 ISKEAELTNEGEYQ
+820 
-834 SELPKEASKRI
+834 
-845 EQLGKESSYE
+845 
-855 LSFISE
+855 
-861 GNSTEEILKNV
+861 
-872 KSDNHTFQEGD
+872 
-883 GDTSLTNQDM
+883 
-893 ITNDIENHS
+893 
-902 NNYTSPLKQR
+902 
-912 KLNKLEGELSQF
+912 
-924 NSDVSMT
+924 
-931 KNHGKNAFEKGFNAS
+931 
-946 KTKEVRKQHNLE
+946 NLE
-958 RQSKVLEELEKLR
+958 WIDNMISGQCLYYDVYGNLNMISIHNIHPDIDPLLKPMKKTVSSHLENKYAS
-971 EGK
+971 

>member
-546 VLDPIVILDKDI
+546 VLDPIVILDKEGASSTAKNM
-558 LNYTDNLGDKATEG
+558 LLYLLKNATE
-572 EEKNRWLSAVNDYL
+572 
-586 WIKSGYVILKIFE
+586 IKLDQTTALTE
-599 AVILAVPLILIQLI
+599 AI
-613 AFMADVLVII
+613 
-623 LMFIFPLALLVSFL
+623 
-637 PRMQD
+637 
-642 IIFNVLKVMFGA
+642 
-654 VSFPALAG
+654 
-662 FLTLIIFYTQTLI
+662 
-675 ATFVK
+675 
-680 KKFTDGSLLSGSNFK
+680 
-695 GQAILFM
+695 
-702 LLITVFVQGCV
+702 
-713 FWGIWKYK
+713 
-721 ETFLRLIIGS
+721 
-731 RASQVINQ
+731 SQVIAKREAGEVVGFNQ
-739 SADRINEKAN
+739 VIEALIDSESDEVQSVGRYFKAIIQNSILELAFSEGDVAGLSYEERVTVLEVADLSLPKDGSDHISDHESNSIALMFALGAFCKHFGERSDDETVEIFDEAWVLMQSSEGKAVIKSMRRVGRSKYNVLMLVSQSVHDAENDDDTTGFGTIFSFYEKSERE
-749 DLGITP
+749 DILKHVGLEVTP
-755 KSIYERAHD
+755 K
-764 MSSLAMMGA
+764 
-773 GYGVGTM
+773 
-780 MNAQDNWNAFKERQQ
+780 
-795 ANLDDGQSKTNDA
+795 
-808 DKYDEANADDTV
+808 
-820 ISKEAELTNEGEYQ
+820 
-834 SELPKEASKRI
+834 
-845 EQLGKESSYE
+845 
-855 LSFISE
+855 
-861 GNSTEEILKNV
+861 
-872 KSDNHTFQEGD
+872 
-883 GDTSLTNQDM
+883 
-893 ITNDIENHS
+893 
-902 NNYTSPLKQR
+902 
-912 KLNKLEGELSQF
+912 
-924 NSDVSMT
+924 
-931 KNHGKNAFEKGFNAS
+931 
-946 KTKEVRKQHNLE
+946 NLE
-958 RQSKVLEELEKLR
+958 WIDNMISGQCLYYDVYGNLNMISIHNIHPDIDPLLKPMKKTVSSHLENKYAS
-971 EGK
+971 

>member
-546 VLDPIVILDKDI
+546 VLDPIVILDKEGASSTAKNM
-558 LNYTDNLGDKATEG
+558 LLYLLKNATE
-572 EEKNRWLSAVNDYL
+572 
-586 WIKSGYVILKIFE
+586 IKLDQTTALTE
-599 AVILAVPLILIQLI
+599 AI
-613 AFMADVLVII
+613 
-623 LMFIFPLALLVSFL
+623 
-637 PRMQD
+637 
-642 IIFNVLKVMFGA
+642 
-654 VSFPALAG
+654 
-662 FLTLIIFYTQTLI
+662 
-675 ATFVK
+675 
-680 KKFTDGSLLSGSNFK
+680 
-695 GQAILFM
+695 
-702 LLITVFVQGCV
+702 
-713 FWGIWKYK
+713 
-721 ETFLRLIIGS
+721 
-731 RASQVINQ
+731 SQVIAKREAGEVVGFNQ
-739 SADRINEKAN
+739 VIEALIDSESDEVQSVGRYFKALIQNSILELAFSDGDVAGLSYEERVTVLEVADLSLPKDGSDHISDHESNSIALMFALGAFCKHFGERSDDETVEIFDEAWVLMQSSEGKAVIKSMRRVGRSKYNVLMLVSQSVHDAENDDDTTGFGTIFSFYEKSERE
-749 DLGITP
+749 DILKHVGLEVTP
-755 KSIYERAHD
+755 K
-764 MSSLAMMGA
+764 
-773 GYGVGTM
+773 
-780 MNAQDNWNAFKERQQ
+780 
-795 ANLDDGQSKTNDA
+795 
-808 DKYDEANADDTV
+808 
-820 ISKEAELTNEGEYQ
+820 
-834 SELPKEASKRI
+834 
-845 EQLGKESSYE
+845 
-855 LSFISE
+855 
-861 GNSTEEILKNV
+861 
-872 KSDNHTFQEGD
+872 
-883 GDTSLTNQDM
+883 
-893 ITNDIENHS
+893 
-902 NNYTSPLKQR
+902 
-912 KLNKLEGELSQF
+912 
-924 NSDVSMT
+924 
-931 KNHGKNAFEKGFNAS
+931 
-946 KTKEVRKQHNLE
+946 NLE
-958 RQSKVLEELEKLR
+958 WIDNMISGQCLYYDVYGNLNMISIHNIHPDIDPLLKPMKKTVSSHLENKYAS
-971 EGK
+971 

>member
-546 VLDPIVILDKDI
+546 VLDPIVILDKEGASSTAKNM
-558 LNYTDNLGDKATEG
+558 LLYLLKNATE
-572 EEKNRWLSAVNDYL
+572 
-586 WIKSGYVILKIFE
+586 IKLDQTTALTE
-599 AVILAVPLILIQLI
+599 AI
-613 AFMADVLVII
+613 
-623 LMFIFPLALLVSFL
+623 
-637 PRMQD
+637 
-642 IIFNVLKVMFGA
+642 
-654 VSFPALAG
+654 
-662 FLTLIIFYTQTLI
+662 
-675 ATFVK
+675 
-680 KKFTDGSLLSGSNFK
+680 
-695 GQAILFM
+695 
-702 LLITVFVQGCV
+702 
-713 FWGIWKYK
+713 
-721 ETFLRLIIGS
+721 
-731 RASQVINQ
+731 SQVIAKREAGEVVGFNQ
-739 SADRINEKAN
+739 VIEALIDSESDEVQSVGRYFKAIIQNSILELAFSDGDVAGLSYEERVTVLEVADLSLPKDGSDHISDHESNSIALMFALGAFCKHFGERSDDETVEIFDEAWVLMQSSEGKAVIKSMRRVGRSKYNVLMLVSQSVHDAENDDDTTGFGTIFSFYEKSEREDILKHAG
-749 DLGITP
+749 LEVTP
-755 KSIYERAHD
+755 K
-764 MSSLAMMGA
+764 
-773 GYGVGTM
+773 
-780 MNAQDNWNAFKERQQ
+780 
-795 ANLDDGQSKTNDA
+795 
-808 DKYDEANADDTV
+808 
-820 ISKEAELTNEGEYQ
+820 
-834 SELPKEASKRI
+834 
-845 EQLGKESSYE
+845 
-855 LSFISE
+855 
-861 GNSTEEILKNV
+861 
-872 KSDNHTFQEGD
+872 
-883 GDTSLTNQDM
+883 
-893 ITNDIENHS
+893 
-902 NNYTSPLKQR
+902 
-912 KLNKLEGELSQF
+912 
-924 NSDVSMT
+924 
-931 KNHGKNAFEKGFNAS
+931 
-946 KTKEVRKQHNLE
+946 NLE
-958 RQSKVLEELEKLR
+958 WIDNMISGQCLYYDVYGNLNMISIHNIHPDIDPLLKPMKKTVSSHLENKYAS
-971 EGK
+971 